1 MLIRPK
7 LFLNF
12 LLLCVLP
19 LVVLA
24 LFTYWEGVR
33 IADAALQQE
42 QENSLSNLKT
52 QITSLLN
59 EDQNEL
65 KRLGAADPIIDF
77 LQKRR
82 EEKSNFRAIAPTRS
96 TSNSGTADPIAQDR
110 GVGAVSEDLRI
121 IVAALINRRSH
132 FAAVSLFDRTKQL
145 VFLAERSTVESDSP
159 IIFQT
164 RSLFSAQAQP
174 DDRVWSTRVATLF
187 CSPVSNGPTGSR
199 LYCTAPVFT
208 GNNTAQGALVGEFE
222 LDPIFSEAATRA
234 LVSPVGVA
242 RAGSG
247 ASTMFVVLDRA
258 GRILYHTNEALKHQS
273 VSASMPYFQPVASQ
287 MFASETGRQ
296 KFIATT
302 GEEYSTSYVRIPE
315 LDVSVAVA
323 SNLELALANARRTG
337 RISLLAAVFLG
348 VVAASLLALYWQ
360 RKSRGIERVTEGVEA
375 IAKGK
380 LDHRIDLRS
389 SDDLRPL
396 ADNLGLMTQQLREQI
411 AREAETRQFQSFVR
425 LSAVLTHDLKNA
437 IEALSLTVTNMERHF
452 ENPEFRGDVMKTLR
466 GATENLRAL
475 VARLSN
481 PVTTLSG
488 EHKRPMPVDLVPMLQ
503 RVISMTAEQAGEV
516 HQTRI
521 NLPSSLHAL
530 VDAERMEKVA
540 ENLIINALEAM
551 GGKSGT
557 LTIEAGM
564 TDNGRSFFSVSDT
577 GEGMSQRFIDERL
590 FRPFATT
597 KKRGVGLG
605 LYTCREVV
613 RANGGSIEVDSRPGA
628 GTTFRVVL
636 PSAAIDSSGG
646 IAPPN
651 QPHR

>member
-1 MLIRPK
+1 MLVRPK

-24 LFTYWEGVR
+24 LFTYWDGVR
-33 IADAALQQE
+33 MAEAALQQE
-42 QENSLSNLKT
+42 QDYSLSNVKSR
-52 QITSLLN
+52 ITNLLN
-59 EDQNEL
+59 ENQNEL
-65 KRLGAADPIIDF
+65 QRLSAARPIIDF
-77 LQKRR
+77 LQRR
-82 EEKSNFRAIAPTRS
+82 NEEKSNLSAIAS
-96 TSNSGTADPIAQDR
+96 TTDFGTSSPDQDAPAISDDLIIA
-110 GVGAVSEDLRI
+110 
-121 IVAALINRRSH
+121 VAAIVNRRSH
-132 FAAVSLFDRTKQL
+132 FEAIALFDRTKRSAF
-145 VFLAERSTVESDSP
+145 VAERPTVESDSP
-159 IIFQT
+159 IIFRT
-164 RSLFSAQAQP
+164 KSLFSAQAQP

-208 GNNTAQGALVGEFE
+208 GNDIVQGALVGELK
-222 LDPIFSEAATRA
+222 LDAIFSEAAIKGLGTPMGA
-234 LVSPVGVA
+234 
-242 RAGSG
+242 AGAGNG
-247 ASTMFVVLDRA
+247 APTMFVVLDRA

-287 MFASETGRQ
+287 MFSSDSGRQ
-296 KFIATT
+296 KFRSTT
-302 GEEYSTSYVRIPE
+302 GDEYSTRYARIPE

-323 SNLELALANARRTG
+323 SNRELALASARRTG
-337 RISLLAAVFLG
+337 RISLLAALFLG
-348 VVAASLLALYWQ
+348 VVAAFLLTLYWQ
-360 RKSRGIERVTEGVEA
+360 RKSRGIERVTQGVEA

-396 ADNLGLMTQQLREQI
+396 ADNVGLMTQQLREQI
-411 AREAETRQFQSFVR
+411 AHEAETHQFQSFVR
-425 LSAVLTHDLKNA
+425 LSAILTHDLKNA

-452 ENPEFRGDVMKTLR
+452 DNPEFRVDAMKTLR

-488 EHKRPMPVDLVPMLQ
+488 EHKRPRPVDLVPMLQ
-503 RVISMTAEQAGEV
+503 RVISMTAAQTGEG
-516 HQTRI
+516 HQTKI
-521 NLPSSLHAL
+521 NLPPSLHAL
-530 VDAERMEKVA
+530 VDAERMEKVV

-551 GGKSGT
+551 RGKDGT

-564 TDNGRSFFSVSDT
+564 TDNGKSFFSVSDT
-577 GEGMSQRFIDERL
+577 GEGMSSRFIEERL
-590 FRPFATT
+590 FHPFATT

-613 RANGGSIEVDSRPGA
+613 RANGGSIEVDSQPGA

-646 IAPPN
+646 IAPHN
-651 QPHR
+651 RPHR